1 MRFPRQRFT
10 RLPDAVLTLGA
21 LSAWCGSVPAGPAL
35 PVPCAPAACGITG
48 PSQFVTSG
56 SATAVAAQN
65 ALTVHQTTNSAIL
78 NWSSFN
84 IGAGGSVTFKQP
96 TASSVALNR
105 IFQGSPSQIF
115 GKLNAN
121 GQIYLINLDGFL
133 FGATSTVNVG
143 SLLVSSLPLSLTDA
157 NFNNGILSP
166 LQSDKPVLDAAL
178 DPLAPGVG
186 RASVLDS
193 NGKPVLDAAGKPIPV
208 QIVVQ
213 PGAALNAADQ
223 GRLLLAGQS
232 VTNGG
237 SLTAPDGQVILAAGT
252 QVFLQAD
259 NDPSLRGLVVEVD
272 GTPNTA
278 GAPGNTAWN
287 QLSGLLSA
295 PRGNVTMVGLA
306 VNQDGRISATTSVS
320 ANGSIRLEAAG
331 GAANGIAGAV
341 GDQTV
346 ASTQGGELTIGPQS
360 QMDILPEV
368 SSGSTA
374 VAAQTQYPSSVT
386 LLGEQVIV
394 QGGSIVAPGGNLT
407 AIAAANPSAAFN
419 SNGSVAVVG
428 SGDQNARVRIDSG
441 TTIDLSG
448 SAASLPVTAN
458 LVEAQLRSSELADDP
473 TQRNGPLHGL
483 TVFVDARL
491 GSPPIAN
498 LSGEIDNVPQNIA
511 QRTETGGTAIIQ
523 SEGNIVFAG
532 GASLNVSGGKTTYA
546 GGILQTTYLVG
557 ANGQLYPIA
566 TANPLMS
573 YVGVVNPTVT
583 ETFDKWGIQNVLPT
597 PGLSTYQ
604 PGYVQGAP
612 AGSVQFAAPTM
623 VLQGTLEGSAV
634 NGLYQRTP
642 ATAVS
647 GGRLT
652 IGIPGGIGDTGT
664 NPPTDYLSPGVRLT
678 AAPYAIVVADDAPL
692 LGPLTLDMPTSYL
705 TSSGFTATQIY
716 SNYDVQLPGN
726 TPLALPPGSTFTVN
740 ASRVDL
746 LSGISDPGGTL
757 SFNNV
762 INVGSSSASTAAD
775 RPGVYVG
782 DGVTLD
788 VRGLWTNDLA
798 TPNASALPQ
807 TWQNGGNISVGTSSP
822 GALLSIGSDVTL
834 HASGGA
840 WMNNSGTLT
849 NGSGGSIA
857 LNAGAVGGGLDA
869 GAHLAIDAFG
879 VNGAA
884 GGSFTVTAPRV
895 EISTGNSAWT
905 MAQQVDDA
913 LAPGGVFQIYSGLFS
928 NYGFQNINVTASGL
942 VAPGAATANVLTV
955 DPGTV
960 ISATVSSLELD
971 ANVSMRPSAATITGV
986 ADVTTLAPYLRPAAA
1001 VSLSAL
1007 PPSSGT
1013 PPTQIGSTTV
1023 GDVSIGK
1030 GASITTDA
1038 GGSIALT
1045 SLDSI
1050 MVDGTLRAPGG
1061 AITLHILSP
1070 EQLNASNTAP
1080 LYGGYEAGFLP
1091 NQQIQLGASS
1101 TVDVSGTL
1109 VSKPSPVGL
1118 DLGTIYAGGT
1128 VNLFADRGAV
1138 VTDAGSLISVAGV
1151 SAAHDTEQPN
1161 GVYAHEVAS
1170 SAAGSIAARS
1180 GESISLRG
1188 DIEAAAGSAGTS
1200 GLAAA
1205 GSLDVELTR
1214 SEPWWSPP
1222 TGTIAAATFNPEPLT
1237 VQLMPSVP
1245 STAPSLSSFSNQA
1258 WLGATQISQSGLD
1271 ALRLESGNDVEF
1283 SAGVALSLGRQ
1294 LVIDAPVIAA
1304 NVGANANLSAPY
1316 VQIGYELAGTTP
1328 QNTNAALGGT
1338 GTLSFSGS
1346 EVDLV
1351 GTTAFQGASAVHL
1364 TSSGDMVL
1372 RGEALGAGANTFIG
1386 GLTVVGNLTLDAARI
1401 YPATATSYAIS
1412 AQEDPTT
1419 GIPGIATIGQSSPNP
1434 GTPLSGGGALSI
1446 TAYTVSSTGTLY
1458 APFGTISLDATHALI
1473 LGDGSLTSVSG
1484 GGLIIPFGETQFGGA
1499 QWIYGAYNGN
1509 QTVGGVPD
1517 RAVNLTSPSVTLT
1530 KQATIDLSG
1539 GGDLSAFEWVPGP
1552 GGSRDALAP
1561 AAVPGLYA
1569 ILPSTRG
1576 QAAPQDPQNN
1586 DPSIGAAQ
1594 SVYLSGGGG
1603 LAAGT
1608 YPLLP
1613 ARYALAPGAFLIEVE
1628 PQFQSTN
1635 PGFLGA
1641 LANGTPVVAGFFS
1654 YGSTGL
1660 HQSPGYTGFAVYP
1673 GSYGSELAAY
1683 NVSLA
1688 SNFFSAAA
1696 TTTGAPRPTLPADAG
1711 TLSINVG
1718 NALDVVGEV
1727 LTKAS
1732 NGGLA
1737 APIDISA
1744 ADLVIGTPAGP
1755 VPADAVSIS
1764 GSVLSSWQP
1773 GSLVLGGKMDP
1784 DTANAIDVIANTVT
1798 VGSGTTLTAGQIIL
1812 VANQSVDVQNGASL
1826 QSTSA
1831 ANGSAPVPLPPQQS
1845 IALIGSSGT
1854 APGFL
1859 AVSDLNW
1866 LIPLRIGGT
1875 SPIGAATVAID
1886 AGASIASRGS
1896 LSIDGL
1902 GGVTLN
1908 GTVGGPGAQWSLGS
1922 SSIAFVPSAVTAD
1935 ALSLNP
1941 ALVAQLGSASA
1952 VRLASTGSIDFLTP
1966 TSLGVGASGTPT
1978 LTSLTL
1984 EASSLNNLTGTG
1996 GSPGSATTRLDAQT
2010 LMLEGSGASGSMP
2023 VAGPAGATLLL
2034 TAGELDVGPDTLSVN
2049 GFAATRADV
2058 SGAVIGKGAGGLSV
2072 GGDLTIASHG
2082 VTAATAA
2089 VTTIN
2094 ATGALSITSAVKG
2107 SAGKVPQLLGGTLI
2121 LSGSTVDISGN
2132 VTAPAGGVTLAAT
2145 HDLTVDSGATI
2156 STAGTLVSIG
2166 NQLVGTSG
2174 GSIAITAGDNLAL
2187 NPGSLLDVSGAGT
2200 AAGGSLSLAA
2210 GGSAT
2215 LGSTMRASGGSG
2227 GTGATGGS
2235 FSLDAGTLAA
2245 VGTDANPLTTLATAL
2260 AAGNFNDAV
2269 DLRVHTGDLHL
2280 DAGSTLSANAVTLT
2294 ADTGE
2299 VTVGGEIS
2307 APSGALRGTLSIFGG
2322 SGVELASG
2330 GALHADGGGPTGL
2343 GGTIEIGTGQ
2353 LIADQTGTLNAYNG
2367 GSISLDSGSTI
2378 STAGAAGEG
2387 NLLLRAPA
2395 LLASNDVAITTLA
2408 SDMTGIGQIIVEPVL
2423 PFNTAS
2429 FSSATAPTAN
2439 DFQNVNQ
2446 TVGNFMSLAQPKIA
2460 ARLGS
2465 SGVAPLVVEA
2475 GVEIVALG
2483 ALTLQSADGVSPALD
2498 LSSWRFNGAPVDF
2511 TVRAAGDLTIANT
2524 LTDGFGAATVGGVS
2538 QPILLAGPSSSIR
2551 LVAGADLASANPLA
2565 VISAGSGNL
2574 TIGTPNQ
2581 SAVVRTGTGTI
2592 DLIAANDIAIEG
2604 EGSGAYT
2611 AGTPAIAPGGNA
2623 ATPYINIPRALGAA
2637 RAYGIVVPQSGLLM
2651 SFPTGGGNL
2660 VVSAGEDI
2668 TTITP
2673 GSPASSVGGVTNW
2686 QLREGGNTYQP
2697 VTSPTPLAVP
2707 VEWGVNLAAYNW
2719 AFGSLGG
2726 GDVSIAAG
2734 RDVINVSA
2742 AAADSLLPPEGGGT
2756 QFVSSG
2762 GLSMTAGR
2770 NIGSV
2775 QVFLADGTGT
2785 VTAGGAL
2792 TAVLPSINVI
2802 DPNVGSGF
2810 YLQSSTITVTARTG
2824 MAIDGI
2830 FNPTGFDQPN
2840 PTSSPDLVGNFLT
2853 LGANS
2858 ALTLESA
2865 AGDINLGR
2873 ASDGTQ
2879 TLLGANVQ
2887 GGAGAD
2893 VVPASLSLEAPGGN
2907 ISIGT
2912 GIGAGGTLA
2921 LYPSSNGQLDLLA
2934 AQNIVAASGNRLI
2947 MSDAAPGSYATV
2959 ANPLGTNSVD
2969 STAAQF
2975 NGDLH
2980 SSDTA
2985 PALVTAGGSIEE
2997 LTLSIPKAAQVVAG
3011 LDVLDLTYSGQ
3022 NLNLTDQTVIA
3033 AGRNVSYADSVATSG
3048 FGISVGGPG
3057 SLDILAGRNVSLGF
3071 SQGAQT
3077 SGNLLNANLPTAQG
3091 ADLTIATG
3099 LGTTPNFANFLT
3111 KIIAPSPNYQ
3121 AQLISYVESL
3131 QGSSGLSFAAA
3142 QTAFEGLTPDEQR
3155 PLVDKVFFNELSL
3168 SGLADNAVPG
3178 AGFSEGYAAIDALY
3192 PGSRTGTTGAATGAY
3207 AGDLTLNFSKIY
3219 TLSGGDINLLVP
3231 GGLINVGLANPPA
3244 TFSSRSASTLGIV
3257 AEGTGDVDI
3266 YSLGDVNVNSS
3277 RIFTLGGGNILI
3289 WSDEGSIDAGLGA
3302 KTSVSAPPP
3311 SILISSNGTVSL
3323 DFSGAATGSGI
3334 RTIQT
3339 EPDTPAGNVDLI
3351 APVGTVNAG
3360 DAGIG
3365 ASGNINIAAL
3375 SVIGV
3380 GNIQF
3385 GGTATGVPAQVSN
3398 IGASLSGASNAA
3410 SGATAAATS
3419 AVQAGTA
3426 EKDAAAP
3433 LAQTALSWLDV
3444 FVTGLGEEN
3453 CKPDDIDC
3461 LRRQKTPTR

>member
-1 MRFPRQRFT
+1 MRLPRQRFS

-21 LSAWCGSVPAGPAL
+21 LSAWCGSASSGPAL
-35 PVPCAPAACGITG
+35 PVPCALAACGIGG

-84 IGAGGSVTFKQP
+84 IGAGGAVTFKQP
-96 TASSVALNR
+96 SASSVALNR

-133 FGATSTVNVG
+133 FGPTSTANVG

-157 NFNNGILSP
+157 DFNDGILSP
-166 LQSDKPVLDAAL
+166 LQSDKPVFDATL

-186 RASVLDS
+186 RTSVLDS
-193 NGKPVLDAAGKPIPV
+193 NGKPVLDVAGKPIQV

-213 PGAALNAADQ
+213 PGAELAAADQ

-237 SLTAPDGQVILAAGT
+237 SLTAPDGQVILAAGS

-259 NDPSLRGLVVEVD
+259 NDPNLRGLVVEVD
-272 GTPNTA
+272 GTPGTT

-287 QLSGLLSA
+287 QLNGFLSA

-331 GAANGIAGAV
+331 GASNGIAGAV

-360 QMDILPEV
+360 QMDILPEL

-386 LLGEQVIV
+386 LLGEKVIV

-441 TTIDLSG
+441 TSIDLSG
-448 SAASLPVTAN
+448 SDASLPVTAN

-498 LSGEIDNVPQNIA
+498 LAGEIDNVPQTIA
-511 QRTETGGTAIIQ
+511 QRTETGGTAVIQ
-523 SEGNIVFAG
+523 SEGDIVFAG
-532 GASLNVSGGKTTYA
+532 GASLNVSGGRTAYA
-546 GGILQTTYLVG
+546 GGVLQTSYLVG

-583 ETFDKWGIQNVLPT
+583 ETFNKWGIQNILPT

-604 PGYVQGAP
+604 PAYMQGAP

-623 VLQGTLEGSAV
+623 VLQGTLQGSAV

-642 ATAVS
+642 ATAVA
-647 GGRLT
+647 GGRLI
-652 IGIPGGIGDTGT
+652 IGIPGGVGDTGT
-664 NPPTDYLSPGVRLT
+664 NPPIDYLSPGVRLT
-678 AAPYAIVVADDAPL
+678 SAPYAIVVADDAPL
-692 LGPLTLDMPTSYL
+692 IGPLTLDMPTSYL

-716 SNYDVQLPGN
+716 SNYDVQLPAN

-740 ASRVDL
+740 ASRVDV
-746 LSGISDPGGTL
+746 LSGITDPGGTL

-762 INVGSSSASTAAD
+762 INVGSSNASAVTD
-775 RPGVYVG
+775 RPGVFVG

-788 VRGLWTNDLA
+788 VRGLWTNDLT
-798 TPNASALPQ
+798 TPNAPALSQ
-807 TWQNGGNISVGTSSP
+807 TWQNGGSISLSTASP
-822 GALLSIGSDVTL
+822 GALVSIGNDVTL

-840 WMNNSGTLT
+840 WMNASGTLT
-849 NGSGGSIA
+849 NGIGGSIA
-857 LNAGAVGGGLDA
+857 LNADAVGGGLDS

-879 VNGAA
+879 INGAA
-884 GGSFTVTAPRV
+884 GGTFSLTAPRV
-895 EISTGNSAWT
+895 EISTGNTGWT
-905 MAQQVDDA
+905 TAQQVDDA

-928 NYGFQNINVTASGL
+928 NYGFQSVDVTASGL
-942 VAPGAATANVLTV
+942 VAPGAATTNVLTV
-955 DPGTV
+955 DPGTA
-960 ISATVSSLELD
+960 IEAMVSSLELD
-971 ANVSMRPSAATITGV
+971 PNVSMRPSAATITGLAGV
-986 ADVTTLAPYLRPAAA
+986 ATLAPYLRPAA
-1001 VSLSAL
+1001 SLTLSAM

-1013 PPTQIGSTTV
+1013 PPTQIGTTTV

-1038 GGSIALT
+1038 GGSITLS

-1050 MVDGTLRAPGG
+1050 IVDGTLRAPGG
-1061 AITLHILSP
+1061 TVNLHILSP

-1091 NQQIQLGASS
+1091 DQQITLGASS

-1118 DLGTIYAGGT
+1118 DLGTVYAGGT

-1138 VTDAGSLISVAGV
+1138 VTEAGSLISVAGV
-1151 SAAHDTEQPN
+1151 SAAHDIEQPN
-1161 GVYAHEVAS
+1161 GVYAHEVAAT
-1170 SAAGSIAARS
+1170 AAGSIAVRS
-1180 GESISLRG
+1180 GESISLLG
-1188 DIEAAAGSAGTS
+1188 NIEAAAGSSGTS
-1200 GLAAA
+1200 GPAAA
-1205 GSLDVELTR
+1205 GSLDMELTR

-1222 TGTIAAATFNPEPLT
+1222 TDIAAAASFNPAPLT
-1237 VQLMPSVP
+1237 IELMP
-1245 STAPSLSSFSNQA
+1245 TAPSTVPPLSSFSNQA
-1258 WLGATQISQSGLD
+1258 WLGAAQLSQSGLD
-1271 ALRLESGNDVEF
+1271 ALRLESGNAVEF
-1283 SAGVALSLGRQ
+1283 SAGVSLSLGRQ

-1304 NVGANANLSAPY
+1304 NVGADAHLNAPY
-1316 VQIGYELAGTTP
+1316 VQIGYDLIGTTP
-1328 QNTNAALGGT
+1328 QNPNAALGGT
-1338 GTLSFSGS
+1338 GTLSFSGA

-1351 GTTAFQGASAVHL
+1351 GTTVFQGTSAVHL
-1364 TSSGDMVL
+1364 TSSGDLVL

-1386 GLTVVGNLTLDAARI
+1386 GLTLVGNLTLDAARI
-1401 YPATATSYAIS
+1401 YPATATTFAID
-1412 AQEDPTT
+1412 AQEDPAT
-1419 GIPGIATIGQSSPNP
+1419 GIPGIVAIGQTGSNP
-1434 GTPLSGGGALSI
+1434 GTPLSAGGALSI
-1446 TAYTVSSTGTLY
+1446 TAYSVSSTGTLY
-1458 APFGTISLDATHALI
+1458 APFGTISLNATHALT

-1484 GGLIIPFGETQFGGA
+1484 GGLTIPYGETQYGGA
-1499 QWIYGAYNGN
+1499 QWIYGALNGN
-1509 QTVGGVPD
+1509 QIVGAVPD
-1517 RAVNLTSPSVTLT
+1517 RAVSLTAPSVTLT
-1530 KQATIDLSG
+1530 KKATIDLSG
-1539 GGDLSAFEWVPGP
+1539 GGDLAAFEWVPGP
-1552 GGSRDALAP
+1552 GGSTDALAP
-1561 AAVPGLYA
+1561 GAVPGLYA

-1576 QAAPQDPQNN
+1576 QAAPQDSQNN

-1613 ARYALAPGAFLIEVE
+1613 ARYALEPGAFLIEVE
-1628 PQFQSTN
+1628 PQFQST
-1635 PGFLGA
+1635 GSGSLGA
-1641 LANGTPVVAGFFS
+1641 LANGAPVVAGFFS

-1673 GSYGSELAAY
+1673 GTYGSELADY

-1696 TTTGAPRPTLPADAG
+1696 TATGAPRPTLPADAG

-1718 NALDVVGEV
+1718 SALDVVGNV
-1727 LTKAS
+1727 LTKAAD
-1732 NGGLA
+1732 GGLG

-1744 ADLVIGTPAGP
+1744 TDLVIGTPAGT

-1764 GSVLSSWQP
+1764 GSVLSGWQP
-1773 GSLVLGGKMDP
+1773 GSLVLGGKMDSGN
-1784 DTANAIDVIANTVT
+1784 AGAIDVIANTVT
-1798 VGSGTTLTAGQIIL
+1798 VGSGTALSAGQIVV
-1812 VANQSVDVQNGASL
+1812 VANQSIDVQDGASVE
-1826 QSTSA
+1826 STSA
-1831 ANGSAPVPLPPQQS
+1831 ARVGATGPLPQEQS
-1845 IALIGSSGT
+1845 VTLIGASGT

-1859 AVSDLNW
+1859 AVSDQNW
-1866 LIPLRIGGT
+1866 LIPVRIGGT
-1875 SPIGAATVAID
+1875 APVGAATVSID

-1896 LSIDGL
+1896 VSIDGL

-1908 GTVGGPGAQWSLGS
+1908 GTVKGPGAEWSLGS
-1922 SSIAFVPSAVTAD
+1922 SSIAFTPTAVSAD
-1935 ALSLNP
+1935 ALSLDP
-1941 ALVAQLGSASA
+1941 ALVAQLGSAGA

-1966 TSLGVGASGTPT
+1966 ISLGVGDNGTPA
-1978 LTSLTL
+1978 LASLTL
-1984 EASSLNNLTGTG
+1984 EASSLNNLSGSG
-1996 GSPGSATTRLDAQT
+1996 GSAGPTTTRLGGRT
-2010 LMLEGSGASGSMP
+2010 LVLEGSGASGP
-2023 VAGPAGATLLL
+2023 TPIAGPAGATLLL
-2034 TAGELDVGPDTLSVN
+2034 SAGELDVGPGTLSVN
-2049 GFAATRADV
+2049 GFAVTRADV
-2058 SGAVIGKGAGGLSV
+2058 SGAVIGKGSGGLSV
-2072 GGDLTIASHG
+2072 GGDLDLASRG

-2089 VTTIN
+2089 VTTID
-2094 ATGALSITSAVKG
+2094 ATGALSVATAAQG
-2107 SAGKVPQLLGGTLI
+2107 STGKVPQLLGGTLT
-2121 LSGSTVDISGN
+2121 LRGATVDISGS
-2132 VTAPAGGVTLAAT
+2132 VSAPAGGVTLAAA
-2145 HDLTVDSGATI
+2145 HDLTVDSGATV
-2156 STAGTLVSIG
+2156 STAGAMISIG
-2166 NQLVGTSG
+2166 NQSVGTSG
-2174 GSIAITAGDNLAL
+2174 GSISITAGDNLML
-2187 NPGSLLDVSGAGT
+2187 NPGSLLDVSGTGN

-2210 GGSAT
+2210 AGSTTIGSA
-2215 LGSTMRASGGSG
+2215 MRGSG
-2227 GTGATGGS
+2227 GAGAPGGS
-2235 FSLDAGTLAA
+2235 FSLDAGALATGSA
-2245 VGTDANPLTTLATAL
+2245 KDANPLTALATAL
-2260 AAGNFNDAV
+2260 TAGTFNDAV

-2280 DAGSTLSANAVTLT
+2280 EAGSVLSANAVTLT
-2294 ADTGE
+2294 DDTGK
-2299 VTVGGEIS
+2299 VTIGGDIS
-2307 APSGALRGTLSIFGG
+2307 APSAALRGALSIFGG
-2322 SGVELASG
+2322 AGVELAPG
-2330 GALHADGGGPTGL
+2330 GALHADGSGPEGL
-2343 GGTIEIGTGQ
+2343 GGTIEIGTGR
-2353 LIADQTGTLNAYNG
+2353 LVAGQTGTLNAYNG
-2367 GSISLDSGSTI
+2367 GVISLDSGGAIT
-2378 STAGAAGEG
+2378 TAGAAGEG

-2408 SDMTGIGQIIVEPVL
+2408 SDASAVGQIIIEPVL
-2423 PFNTAS
+2423 PFNTAM
-2429 FSSATAPTAN
+2429 FSSATAPTAG

-2446 TVGNFMSLAQPKIA
+2446 TVGNFMNLAQPQIF

-2465 SGVAPLVVEA
+2465 NRVTPLVVEA
-2475 GVEIVALG
+2475 GVEIVASG

-2511 TVRAAGDLTIANT
+2511 TLRAAGDLTIANT
-2524 LTDGFGAATVGGVS
+2524 LTDGFGTATVGGVS
-2538 QPILLAGPSSSIR
+2538 QPTLLAGPSSSIR

-2565 VISAGSGNL
+2565 VMSAGSGNL
-2574 TIGTPNQ
+2574 TIGTANQ

-2604 EGSGAYT
+2604 EGSGAFT
-2611 AGTPAIAPGGNA
+2611 AGTPAIAPGGNG
-2623 ATPYINIPRALGAA
+2623 ATPYIGIPRALGVA
-2637 RAYGIVVPQSGLLM
+2637 RAYGIVVPQSSLLM
-2651 SFPTGGGNL
+2651 SFPAGGGRL

-2673 GSPASSVGGVTNW
+2673 GSPPSSVGGVTNW
-2686 QLREGGNTYQP
+2686 QLREGGSTYQP

-2719 AFGSLGG
+2719 AFGTLGG
-2726 GDVSIAAG
+2726 GDLSIAAG

-2756 QFVSSG
+2756 QFVNSG
-2762 GLSMTAGR
+2762 GLSITAGR
-2770 NIGSV
+2770 NIGSA
-2775 QVFLADGTGT
+2775 QVFLADGSGT

-2792 TAVLPSINVI
+2792 TAVLPSIAVT
-2802 DPNVGSGF
+2802 DPNVGSAF
-2810 YLQSSTITVTARTG
+2810 YLQSGTMTVTARTG
-2824 MAIDGI
+2824 MTVDGV

-2840 PTSSPDLVGNFLT
+2840 PTSSPDLVGNFLS
-2853 LGANS
+2853 LSANS
-2858 ALTLESA
+2858 ALSLETA

-2873 ASDGTQ
+2873 ASAGTQ
-2879 TLLGANVQ
+2879 TLLGTNVE

-2893 VVPASLSLEAPGGN
+2893 VIPASLSIFAPGGN
-2907 ISIGT
+2907 ITVGT

-2959 ANPLGTNSVD
+2959 ATPLGTNSVD

-2980 SSDTA
+2980 ASDA
-2985 PALVTAGGSIEE
+2985 VPALITAGGSIEE
-2997 LTLSIPKAAQVVAG
+2997 LTVSIPKAAQVVAG
-3011 LDVLDLTYSGQ
+3011 HDVLDLTYTGQ
-3022 NLNLTDQTVIA
+3022 NLNAADQTVIA
-3033 AGRNVSYADSVATSG
+3033 AGRDVSYADSVTTSG

-3077 SGNLLNANLPTAQG
+3077 TGNLLNANLPTAQG

-3099 LGTTPNFANFLT
+3099 LGTATNFTNFLT
-3111 KIIAPSPNYQ
+3111 KIIAPSPTYQ
-3121 AQLISYVESL
+3121 AQLVSYVESL
-3131 QGSSGLSFAAA
+3131 LGSSGLSFAAA
-3142 QTAFEGLTPDEQR
+3142 ETVFEGLTPDQQR

-3178 AGFSEGYAAIDALY
+3178 AAFSEGYTAIDALF
-3192 PGSRTGTTGAATGAY
+3192 PGSRSGTVGAADGAY
-3207 AGDLTLNFSKIY
+3207 TGDLTLNFSKIY
-3219 TLSGGDINLLVP
+3219 TLSGGDINLLVS

-3257 AEGTGDVDI
+3257 AEGPGDVDI

-3289 WSDEGSIDAGLGA
+3289 WSDLGSIDAGLGA

-3410 SGATAAATS
+3410 SGATTAATS

-3426 EKDAAAP
+3426 EKEASAP

-3461 LRRQKTPTR
+3461 LRRQKTPAR